1 MFDIDYL
8 LAGKQPKADKFKTA
22 ESNNAE
28 IINLQR
34 LRSLLLGE
42 LTLESLKRLEK
53 LTKEAFSKRK
63 YVPAQAQALLQEPP
77 PPTNPPPV
85 NNDSVPTE

>member
-1 MFDIDYL
+1 MSCYTDYL

-34 LRSLLLGE
+34 LRSVLLGE

-63 YVPAQAQALLQEPP
+63 YVPAQALLQEP
-77 PPTNPPPV
+77 PPTNPPPA